1 MIKNKKIL
9 AVIPARGG
17 SKGIPRKNIK
27 LIAGKPLLTWSVLA
41 AKESKYLDAV
51 VVSTDDAEIKKVALK
66 AGSEVLDRPKKYA
79 TDKATTIS
87 VLQHA
92 IEKLQGYDAIVLLQP
107 TSPLRTGKLI
117 DQAIERFFKKKADTL
132 ATGYICKDYEWGS
145 TNNIPRQKL
154 KGWFYDDGN
163 IYVQSINHIKKGQ
176 WTGKKL
182 EPMIIDK
189 HYNFEIDD
197 ETDFHIVEQLMKK
210 YLLS

>member
-1 MIKNKKIL
+1 MIKSKKIL
-9 AVIPARGG
+9 AVIPARGC
-17 SKGIPRKNIK
+17 SKTIPRKNIK
-27 LIAGKPLLTWSVLA
+27 LIHGKPLVVWSILA
-41 AKESKYLDAV
+41 AKNSKYLDKII
-51 VVSTDDAEIKKVALK
+51 VSTDDKEIAKIAIK
-66 AGSEVLDRPKKYA
+66 AGAEVLDRPKKYA

-92 IEKLQGYDAIVLLQP
+92 IKEVPGYDAIVLLQP

-117 DQAIERFFKKKADTL
+117 DKAVERFIKSKADTL
-132 ATGYICKDYEWGS
+132 ATGYICKEYEWGT

-163 IYVQSINHIKKGQ
+163 IYVQSAEHLKKGQ

-182 EPMIIDK
+182 EKMVIEK

-197 ETDFHIVEQLMKK
+197 ENDFYIVEQLMKR
-210 YLLS
+210 YL

>member
-1 MIKNKKIL
+1 MIKSKKIL

-17 SKGIPRKNIK
+17 SKTIPRKNIK
-27 LIAGKPLLTWSVLA
+27 LIHGKPLVVWSILA
-41 AKESKYLDAV
+41 AKNSKYLDKII
-51 VVSTDDAEIKKVALK
+51 VSTDDKEIAKIAIK
-66 AGSEVLDRPKKYA
+66 AGAEVLDRPKKYA

-92 IEKLQGYDAIVLLQP
+92 IKEVPGYDAIVLLQP

-117 DQAIERFFKKKADTL
+117 DKAVERFIKSKADTL
-132 ATGYICKDYEWGS
+132 ATGYICKEYEWGT

-163 IYVQSINHIKKGQ
+163 IYVQSAEHLKKGQ

-182 EPMIIDK
+182 EKMVIEK

-197 ETDFHIVEQLMKK
+197 ENDFYIVEQLMKR
-210 YLLS
+210 YL